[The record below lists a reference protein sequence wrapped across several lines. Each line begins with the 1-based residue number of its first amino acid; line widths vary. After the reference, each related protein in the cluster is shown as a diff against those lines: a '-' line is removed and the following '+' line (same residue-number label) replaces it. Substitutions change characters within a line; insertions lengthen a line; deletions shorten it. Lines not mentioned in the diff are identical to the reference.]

1 MGDAPELLADLDP
14 APCLLEIGKSYILFS
29 KCSGVLQGR
38 RHPGSLE
45 QRICVLE
52 TFLPAYCVGSS
63 VAMSEAT
70 SPPEGHSRSKW
81 DRLPFVWMTLL
92 IPSISEFEMSLM
104 ALVDVCRV

>member
-14 APCLLEIGKSYILFS
+14 APSLLGIGKNYILFS
-29 KCSGVLQGR
+29 KCFGVLQSR

-52 TFLPAYCVGSS
+52 TILPSYCVGSS
-63 VAMSEAT
+63 VATSECTVLLLKAC
-70 SPPEGHSRSKW
+70 SRSKW

-92 IPSISEFEMSLM
+92 IPSISEF
-104 ALVDVCRV
+104 DGPC